1 MQLAAFSVDDR
12 GVAGFDHLQ
21 HAFDLGQRGN
31 AERACHDG
39 DMARGAT
46 LLQHETAQALPVVV
60 EKLGRPH
67 GAGDHDGVLGQ
78 AAGGRRPHS
87 AREQAQ

>member
-1 MQLAAFSVDDR
+1 MQLAALGVDDR
-12 GVAGFDHLQ
+12 RVAGLDRLQ
-21 HAFDLGQRGN
+21 HAFDLGQRGDT
-31 AERACHDG
+31 ERARHDG
-39 DMARGAT
+39 DMARGAA
-46 LLQHETAQALPVVV
+46 LLQYEAAQALPVVV

-78 AAGGRRPHS
+78 AAGGGRPHP